1 MSWHSKYLTI
11 FDKPIDEVPDDLIR
25 EIRNKVMD
33 KQSDE
38 PLASVILI
46 AHNEE
51 RRILSCIW
59 SLSENICNIP
69 IEIIAVNNN
78 STDNTMRAMELSG
91 VISLDEKAKG
101 PGHARQCGLNHAR
114 GKYHICIDSDTL
126 YPPYYIQTM
135 VDALSK
141 PNIVYAFSLWSFMN
155 DNNHSSFG
163 LFFYELF
170 RDFYLYLQS
179 FKRPE
184 LCVRGMAFAFNTEL
198 GKKIGF
204 RTDIKRGE
212 DGSLALALK
221 AYGKSKFIQ
230 SRKVRVLT
238 SNSTLNLDGSFRKSF
253 TRRLKKAFKNLT
265 AMLHPKNDYVDKDSN
280 LIK

>member
-1 MSWHSKYLTI
+1 MVKQN
-11 FDKPIDEVPDDLIR
+11 DKPI
-25 EIRNKVMD
+25 
-33 KQSDE
+33 
-38 PLASVILI
+38 ASVILI

-51 RRILSCIW
+51 KRILSCIW
-59 SLSENICNIP
+59 SLSENICNVP

-78 STDNTMRAMELSG
+78 STDQTMKAMELSG
-91 VISLDEKAKG
+91 VISIEEKKKG

-141 PNIVYAFSLWSFMN
+141 PHVVYAFSLWSFMN
-155 DNNHSSFG
+155 DKNHSAFG
-163 LFFYELF
+163 LFFYEMF
-170 RDFYLYLQS
+170 RDFFLIIQS
-179 FKRPE
+179 IKRPE
-184 LCVRGMAFAFNTEL
+184 LCVRGMAFGFNTEI
-198 GKKIGF
+198 GKEIGF

-221 AYGKSKFIQ
+221 LYGKSKFIL
-230 SRKVRVLT
+230 SRKARVLT
-238 SNSTLNLDGSFRKSF
+238 SNSTLNLDGSFSKSF
-253 TRRLKKAFKNLT
+253 TRRIKKAFKNFISI
-265 AMLHPKNDYVDKDSN
+265 LHSKNDYIDEDSN